1 MERDEVEMESVE
13 CFFKKFVCEVFW
25 GLNTRSLFLVG
36 GKIALFFFFQFR
48 EVPDTKG
55 QIEDSGNEG
64 DCEGGLTKGVQQ
76 GMRFKAKEGEKS
88 KDEQMML

>member
-36 GKIALFFFFQFR
+36 GKIALFFFFFNLGKYLTLR
-48 EVPDTKG
+48 VRLRIVEMKETVKG
-55 QIEDSGNEG
+55 G
-64 DCEGGLTKGVQQ
+64 
-76 GMRFKAKEGEKS
+76 
-88 KDEQMML
+88 